1 MVSNNPAGG
10 FLPGAEF
17 AASLDAAD
25 PLRAVRDE
33 FVIDD
38 PELIYLD
45 GNSLGR
51 LPKVTA
57 ERMRAVV
64 AQEWGSSVIN
74 GWNDGWFDAP
84 RRIGEKIAKLVGA
97 REGQIIVCDS
107 TSVNLFKLAVAA
119 LQAQGNRD
127 RVVSDRQNFPSD
139 LYILQGAID
148 LLGGQHEMV
157 LIDSKDGVHPNIDQL
172 IEMIDE
178 RTALVELSH
187 VTFKS
192 GYLYDMQKITRHARD
207 MGALVLWDLCHSVG
221 ALPVELDASG
231 ADMAIGCTYKYLNG
245 GPGAPAFLYVRKRI
259 QAKTQQPIWG
269 WMGQK
274 NPFDFGLQYKPAAGM
289 QRFMTGTPNILALS
303 AVEPSVE
310 MIQRA
315 GMDRIRAKSTLLT
328 EYMIYLFDRELAPRG
343 FKLGSP
349 RDPAQRGSHISIRHG
364 DAYRIDRAM
373 IDRMKVI
380 PDFRTPDNIRMGLVP
395 LYTTFSEIHEA
406 VLRIALIIDDKM
418 YEALPKERMAV
429 T

>member
-1 MVSNNPAGG
+1 MDYT
-10 FLPGAEF
+10 FQPGPEF
-17 AASLDAAD
+17 AAGLDASDELKAF
-25 PLRAVRDE
+25 RDE

-38 PELIYLD
+38 PEQIYLD

-51 LPKVTA
+51 LPKLTVLRMHDA
-57 ERMRAVV
+57 LER
-64 AQEWGSSVIN
+64 EWGGQVIN
-74 GWNDGWFDAP
+74 AWNEGWFDAP

-97 REGQIIVCDS
+97 REGQVIVCDS
-107 TSVNLFKLAVAA
+107 TSVNLFKLTVGA

-127 RVVSDRQNFPSD
+127 RVVSDKHNFPSD

-172 IEMIDE
+172 MEMIDE

-192 GYLYDMQKITRHARD
+192 AYLYDMQKITRHAHD
-207 MGALVLWDLCHSVG
+207 VGALVLWDLCHSAG
-221 ALPVELDASG
+221 ALPVELDACG
-231 ADMAIGCTYKYLNG
+231 ADMAVGCTYKYLNG
-245 GPGAPAFLYVRKRI
+245 GPGAPAFTYVRKRL
-259 QAKTQQPIWG
+259 QTKTEQPIWG

-289 QRFMTGTPNILALS
+289 QRFMTGTPNILSLT

-315 GMDRIRAKSTLLT
+315 GLDRIRAKSTLLT
-328 EYMIYLFDRELAPRG
+328 DYMIYLFDQELAPRG
-343 FKLGSP
+343 FKLGTP
-349 RDPAQRGSHISIRHG
+349 RDTSQRGSHVTLRHP

-373 IDRMKVI
+373 IERMKVI

-395 LYTTFSEIHEA
+395 LYTTFGEVYEA
-406 VLRIALIIDDKM
+406 VLRIAMIVDEKM
-418 YEALPKERMAV
+418 HEALPKERLAV

>member
-1 MVSNNPAGG
+1 MDYT
-10 FLPGAEF
+10 FQPGAEF
-17 AASLDAAD
+17 AASLDASDELKAF
-25 PLRAVRDE
+25 RDE
-33 FVIDD
+33 FVIED
-38 PELIYLD
+38 PEQIYLD

-57 ERMRAVV
+57 QRMHDVV
-64 AQEWGSSVIN
+64 EQEWGRRVIN
-74 GWNDGWFDAP
+74 GWNEGWFDAP
-84 RRIGEKIAKLVGA
+84 RRVGEKIAKLLGA
-97 REGQIIVCDS
+97 REGQVIVCDS

-127 RVVSDRQNFPSD
+127 RVVSDKHNFPSD

-231 ADMAIGCTYKYLNG
+231 ADMAVGCTYKYLNG
-245 GPGAPAFLYVRKRI
+245 GPGAPAFIYVRKRM
-259 QAKTQQPIWG
+259 QTKTEQPIWG
-269 WMGQK
+269 WIGQK

-289 QRFMTGTPNILALS
+289 QRFMTGTPNILSLS

-315 GMDRIRAKSTLLT
+315 GLDRIRVKSTLLT
-328 EYMIYLFDRELAPRG
+328 DYMIYLFDQELAPRG
-343 FKLGSP
+343 FRLGTP
-349 RDPAQRGSHISIRHG
+349 RDPSQRGSHVTLRHA

-373 IDRMKVI
+373 IERMKVI
-380 PDFRTPDNIRMGLVP
+380 PDFRTPDNIRMGLGA
-395 LYTTFSEIHEA
+395 A
-406 VLRIALIIDDKM
+406 VHHLWRGLRGGPAHRADS
-418 YEALPKERMAV
+418 R
-429 T
+429 

>member
-1 MVSNNPAGG
+1 MEYT
-10 FLPGAEF
+10 FQPGAEF
-17 AASLDAAD
+17 AASLDASD
-25 PLRAVRDE
+25 ELRAFRDE
-33 FVIDD
+33 FVIED
-38 PELIYLD
+38 PEQIYLD

-57 ERMRAVV
+57 QRMHDVV
-64 AQEWGSSVIN
+64 EQEWGRRVIN
-74 GWNDGWFDAP
+74 GWNEGWFDAP
-84 RRIGEKIAKLVGA
+84 RRVGEMIAKLLGA
-97 REGQIIVCDS
+97 REGQVIVCDS

-127 RVVSDRQNFPSD
+127 RVVSDKHNFPSD

-231 ADMAIGCTYKYLNG
+231 ADMAVGCTYKYLNG
-245 GPGAPAFLYVRKRI
+245 GPGAPAFIYVRKRI
-259 QAKTQQPIWG
+259 QTKTGQPIWG
-269 WMGQK
+269 WIGQK

-289 QRFMTGTPNILALS
+289 QRFMTGTPNILSLS
-303 AVEPSVE
+303 AIEPSVE

-315 GMDRIRAKSTLLT
+315 GLDRIRAKSTLLT
-328 EYMIYLFDRELAPRG
+328 GYMIYLFDQELAPRG
-343 FKLGSP
+343 FKLGTP
-349 RDPAQRGSHISIRHG
+349 RDPSQRGSHVTLRHP

-373 IDRMKVI
+373 IERMKVI

-395 LYTTFSEIHEA
+395 LYTTFGEIYEA
-406 VLRIALIIDDKM
+406 VLRIALIVDEKM
-418 YEALPKERMAV
+418 HEALPKERLAV

>member
-1 MVSNNPAGG
+1 MDYT
-10 FLPGAEF
+10 FQPGAEF
-17 AASLDAAD
+17 AASLDASDELKAF
-25 PLRAVRDE
+25 RDE

-38 PELIYLD
+38 PEQIYLD

-57 ERMRAVV
+57 QRMHEVV
-64 AQEWGSSVIN
+64 EQEWGRRVIN
-74 GWNDGWFDAP
+74 GWNEGWFDAP
-84 RRIGEKIAKLVGA
+84 RRAGEMIAKLLGA
-97 REGQIIVCDS
+97 REGQVIVCDS
-107 TSVNLFKLAVAA
+107 TSVNLFKLTVAA

-127 RVVSDRQNFPSD
+127 RVVSDKHNFPSD

-192 GYLYDMQKITRHARD
+192 GYLYDMQKISRHARD
-207 MGALVLWDLCHSVG
+207 MGALVLWDLCHSAG

-231 ADMAIGCTYKYLNG
+231 ADMAVGCTYKYLNG
-245 GPGAPAFLYVRKRI
+245 GPGAPAFLYVRKRM
-259 QAKTQQPIWG
+259 QTKTDQPIWG

-289 QRFMTGTPNILALS
+289 QRFLTGTPNILSLS

-315 GMDRIRAKSTLLT
+315 GLARIRAKSTLLT
-328 EYMIYLFDRELAPRG
+328 DYMIYLFDQELAPRG
-343 FKLGSP
+343 FKLGTP
-349 RDPAQRGSHISIRHG
+349 RDASQRGSHVTLRHA

-373 IDRMKVI
+373 IERMKVI

-395 LYTTFSEIHEA
+395 LYTTFGEVYEA
-406 VLRIALIIDDKM
+406 VLRIALIVDEKM
-418 YEALPKERMAV
+418 HEALPKERLAV